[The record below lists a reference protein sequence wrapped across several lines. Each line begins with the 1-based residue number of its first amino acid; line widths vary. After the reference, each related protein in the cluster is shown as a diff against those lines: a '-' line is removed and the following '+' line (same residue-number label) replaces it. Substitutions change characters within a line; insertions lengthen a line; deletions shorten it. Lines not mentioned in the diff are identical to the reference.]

1 MSPVYTLYATNIN
14 QNVYTHITRNMFE
27 LTACRFFC
35 SKVLSIML
43 QYFVQLLKCVC
54 LIESM
59 NIDLISFVTER
70 EDLSHD

>member
-27 LTACRFFC
+27 LTACRFLC

-43 QYFVQLLKCVC
+43 QYFVQLSVFVLLKA
-54 LIESM
+54 
-59 NIDLISFVTER
+59 
-70 EDLSHD
+70 